1 MPLESKATSTR
12 TSVSH
17 IEEGSDHPRHR
28 PEEADHRRPS
38 GDSSQQRQALL
49 KATNLDITD
58 ILYDDQYIRHRTANA
73 SQPLADHASVGRIR
87 VFAELDSGGSLALEY
102 VVLDALNEV
111 LVLTSSSTELEVLRD
126 EDIDPEERKCQEDDH
141 DPSALGG

>member
-1 MPLESKATSTR
+1 M
-12 TSVSH
+12 
-17 IEEGSDHPRHR
+17 GSNH
-28 PEEADHRRPS
+28 EKV
-38 GDSSQQRQALL
+38 RQGERILLFALSDYVCKEL
-49 KATNLDITD
+49 KQTYGAHWWEDGVLD

-73 SQPLADHASVGRIR
+73 SKPLADHASVGRIR

-102 VVLDALNEV
+102 VVLDALDEV

-141 DPSALGG
+141 DPSALGS